1 MRRKKTMNLKFIGT
15 KILGFSL
22 ALIMMLPLSGV
33 GQESMVLDEI
43 IAKVDNYIILRSDM
57 EKSYLELLS
66 RNDIAGM
73 TRCDALETLI
83 INKMMMAKA
92 EIDSVEV
99 GDDDVE
105 SNLDRRLQFFINQVG
120 SEERL
125 EEFYEKTIDQFK
137 DELRESVKE
146 QMIVEKMQGTITTD
160 LTVTPA
166 EVKKFFKTIPSDS
179 LPFFSTEVT
188 IGQIVKIPKAG
199 VSEKEKIKTQLIDIR
214 NRILAGESMSDLA
227 QKYSMDPSVRRNS
240 GELGFFRRG
249 DLAPEFEATALGM
262 NPGEIS
268 MPVET
273 DFGFHIIQLV
283 ERRGNT
289 YNSRHILLIPTPSP
303 ADIKASRDYLDS
315 LKTQIEAKTIT
326 FEKAAKEY
334 SDDKATA
341 SDGGFLLDGTGAPRV
356 SVEEIDPVLFFTLDT
371 MKVGNITAPIDYRLD
386 DGTQALRLIY
396 YKDKVS
402 PHQANLE
409 QDYQKIY
416 QASLSAK
423 KNKILSEWFRKAQG
437 DVYIEVDPEFDFCNL
452 LKENY

>member
-1 MRRKKTMNLKFIGT
+1 MNLKFTGT
-15 KILGFSL
+15 RIFALSL
-22 ALIMMLPLSGV
+22 AFIMMASLKVL
-33 GQESMVLDEI
+33 GQQTMVLDEI

-57 EKSYLELLS
+57 EKSYLEMLS
-66 RNDIAGM
+66 RNDITGI
-73 TRCDALETLI
+73 TRCDALETLV
-83 INKMMMAKA
+83 INKMLVAKA
-92 EIDSVEV
+92 EIDSVMVED
-99 GDDDVE
+99 GDVE

-125 EEFYEKTIDQFK
+125 EEFYGKTIDQFK

-146 QMIVEKMQGTITTD
+146 QMVVEKMQGTITKD

-188 IGQIVKIPKAG
+188 IGQIVKIPEPG
-199 VSEKEKIKTQLIDIR
+199 EVEKEKIRTQLIAIR
-214 NRILAGESMSDLA
+214 NKILAGESMATLA
-227 QKYSMDPSVRRNS
+227 QQYSMDPSVRRNN

-249 DLAPEFEATALGM
+249 DLAPEFEATALSM
-262 NPGEIS
+262 QPGEIS

-289 YNSRHILLIPTPSP
+289 YNSRHILMIPVPSP

-396 YKDKVS
+396 YKDKVP

-409 QDYQKIY
+409 QDFQKIY
-416 QASLSAK
+416 QATLSAK

-437 DVYIEVDPEFDFCNL
+437 DVYIDVDPEFDFCNL

>member
-1 MRRKKTMNLKFIGT
+1 MVVVSLKV
-15 KILGFSL
+15 
-22 ALIMMLPLSGV
+22 M
-33 GQESMVLDEI
+33 GQKATVLDEI

-57 EKSYLELLS
+57 EKSYLEMLS
-66 RNDIAGM
+66 RNDITGI
-73 TRCDALETLI
+73 TRCDALETLV
-83 INKMMMAKA
+83 INKMLVAKA
-92 EIDSVEV
+92 EIDSVVVED
-99 GDDDVE
+99 GDVE

-125 EEFYEKTIDQFK
+125 EEFYGKTIDQFK

-146 QMIVEKMQGTITTD
+146 QMIVEKMQGTITKD

-166 EVKKFFKTIPSDS
+166 EVKKFFKTIPADS

-188 IGQIVKIPKAG
+188 IGQIVKIPEPG
-199 VSEKEKIKTQLIDIR
+199 EVEKEKIRSQLISIR
-214 NRILAGESMSDLA
+214 NKILEGESMATLA
-227 QKYSMDPSVRRNS
+227 QQYSMDPSVRRNN

-262 NPGEIS
+262 QPGEIS

-273 DFGFHIIQLV
+273 DFGIHIIQLV

-289 YNSRHILLIPTPSP
+289 YNSRHILMIPTPSP
-303 ADIKASRDYLDS
+303 SDIKSARDYLDS
-315 LKTQIEAKTIT
+315 LKTQIEAETIT

-416 QASLSAK
+416 QATLAAK

-437 DVYIEVDPEFDFCNL
+437 DVYIDVDPEFDFCNL
-452 LKENY
+452 LKENF

>member
-1 MRRKKTMNLKFIGT
+1 MNLKFTGT
-15 KILGFSL
+15 RIFALSL
-22 ALIMMLPLSGV
+22 ALIMVASLKVL
-33 GQESMVLDEI
+33 GQQTMVLDEI

-57 EKSYLELLS
+57 EKSYLEMLS
-66 RNDIAGM
+66 RNDITGI
-73 TRCDALETLI
+73 TRCDALETLV
-83 INKMMMAKA
+83 INKMLVAKA
-92 EIDSVEV
+92 EIDSVMVED
-99 GDDDVE
+99 GDVE

-125 EEFYEKTIDQFK
+125 EEFYGKTIDQFK

-146 QMIVEKMQGTITTD
+146 QMVVEKMQGTITKD

-166 EVKKFFKTIPSDS
+166 EVKKFFKTIPADS

-188 IGQIVKIPKAG
+188 IGQIVKIPEPG
-199 VSEKEKIKTQLIDIR
+199 EVEKEKIRTQLIAIR
-214 NRILAGESMSDLA
+214 NKILAGESMATLA
-227 QKYSMDPSVRRNS
+227 QQYSMDPSVRRNN

-249 DLAPEFEATALGM
+249 DLAPEFEATALSM
-262 NPGEIS
+262 QPGEIS

-289 YNSRHILLIPTPSP
+289 YNSRHILMIPVPSP

-396 YKDKVS
+396 YKDKVP

-409 QDYQKIY
+409 QDFQKIY
-416 QASLSAK
+416 QATLSAK

-437 DVYIEVDPEFDFCNL
+437 DVYIDVDPEFDFCNL

>member
-1 MRRKKTMNLKFIGT
+1 MNLKFTGT
-15 KILGFSL
+15 RIFALSL
-22 ALIMMLPLSGV
+22 AFIMMASLKVL
-33 GQESMVLDEI
+33 GQQTMVLDEI

-57 EKSYLELLS
+57 EKSYLEMLS
-66 RNDIAGM
+66 RNDITGI
-73 TRCDALETLI
+73 TRCDALETLV
-83 INKMMMAKA
+83 INKMLVAKA
-92 EIDSVEV
+92 EIDSVMVED
-99 GDDDVE
+99 GDVE

-125 EEFYEKTIDQFK
+125 EEFYGKTIDQFK

-146 QMIVEKMQGTITTD
+146 QMVVEKMQGTITKD

-188 IGQIVKIPKAG
+188 IGQIVKIPEPG
-199 VSEKEKIKTQLIDIR
+199 EVEKEKIRTQLIAIR
-214 NRILAGESMSDLA
+214 NKILAGESMATLA
-227 QKYSMDPSVRRNS
+227 QQYSMDPSVRRNN

-249 DLAPEFEATALGM
+249 DLAPEFEATALSTQ
-262 NPGEIS
+262 PGEIS

-289 YNSRHILLIPTPSP
+289 YNSRHILMIPVPSP

-396 YKDKVS
+396 YKDKVP

-409 QDYQKIY
+409 QDFQKIY
-416 QASLSAK
+416 QATLSAK

-437 DVYIEVDPEFDFCNL
+437 DVYIDVDPEFDFCNL

>member
-1 MRRKKTMNLKFIGT
+1 MNLKFTGT
-15 KILGFSL
+15 RIFALSL
-22 ALIMMLPLSGV
+22 ALTAVASLKVM
-33 GQESMVLDEI
+33 GQQTMVLDEI

-57 EKSYLELLS
+57 EKSYLEMLS
-66 RNDIAGM
+66 RNDITGI
-73 TRCDALETLI
+73 TRCDALETLV
-83 INKMMMAKA
+83 INKMLVAKA
-92 EIDSVEV
+92 EIDSVMVED
-99 GDDDVE
+99 GDVE

-125 EEFYEKTIDQFK
+125 EEFYGKTIDQFK

-146 QMIVEKMQGTITTD
+146 QMVVEKMQGTITKD

-166 EVKKFFKTIPSDS
+166 EVKKFFKTIPVDS

-188 IGQIVKIPKAG
+188 IGQIVKIPEPG
-199 VSEKEKIKTQLIDIR
+199 EVEKEKIRTQLISIR
-214 NRILAGESMSDLA
+214 NKILAGESMATLA
-227 QKYSMDPSVRRNS
+227 QQYSMDPSVRRNN

-249 DLAPEFEATALGM
+249 DLAPEFEATALSM
-262 NPGEIS
+262 QPGEIS

-289 YNSRHILLIPTPSP
+289 YNSRHILMIPVPSP

-409 QDYQKIY
+409 QDFQKIY
-416 QASLSAK
+416 QATLSAK

-437 DVYIEVDPEFDFCNL
+437 DVYIDVDPEFDFCNL

>member
-1 MRRKKTMNLKFIGT
+1 MNLKFTGT
-15 KILGFSL
+15 RIFALSL
-22 ALIMMLPLSGV
+22 ALTAVASLKVM
-33 GQESMVLDEI
+33 GQQTMVLDEI

-57 EKSYLELLS
+57 EKSYLEMLS
-66 RNDIAGM
+66 RNDITGI
-73 TRCDALETLI
+73 TRCDALETLV
-83 INKMMMAKA
+83 INKMLVAKA
-92 EIDSVEV
+92 EIDSVMVED
-99 GDDDVE
+99 GDVE
-105 SNLDRRLQFFINQVG
+105 NNLDRRLQFFINQVG

-125 EEFYEKTIDQFK
+125 EEFYGKTIDQFK

-146 QMIVEKMQGTITTD
+146 QMVVEKMQGTITKD

-166 EVKKFFKTIPSDS
+166 EVKKFFKTIPTDS

-188 IGQIVKIPKAG
+188 IGQIVKIPEPG
-199 VSEKEKIKTQLIDIR
+199 EVEKEKIRTQLTAIR
-214 NRILAGESMSDLA
+214 NKILAGESMATLA
-227 QKYSMDPSVRRNS
+227 QQYSMDPSVRRNN

-249 DLAPEFEATALGM
+249 DLAPEFEATALSM
-262 NPGEIS
+262 QPGEIS

-289 YNSRHILLIPTPSP
+289 YNSRHILMIPVPSP

-409 QDYQKIY
+409 QDFQKIY
-416 QASLSAK
+416 QATLSAK

-437 DVYIEVDPEFDFCNL
+437 DVYIDVDPEFDFCNL

>member
-1 MRRKKTMNLKFIGT
+1 LMMMASLKV
-15 KILGFSL
+15 LG
-22 ALIMMLPLSGV
+22 
-33 GQESMVLDEI
+33 QQTMVLDEI

-57 EKSYLELLS
+57 EKSYLEMLS
-66 RNDIAGM
+66 RNDITGI
-73 TRCDALETLI
+73 TRCDALETLV
-83 INKMMMAKA
+83 INKMLVAKA
-92 EIDSVEV
+92 EIDSVMVED
-99 GDDDVE
+99 GDVE

-125 EEFYEKTIDQFK
+125 EEFYGKTIDQFK

-146 QMIVEKMQGTITTD
+146 QMVVEKMQGTITKD

-166 EVKKFFKTIPSDS
+166 EVKKFFKTIPADS

-188 IGQIVKIPKAG
+188 IGQIVKIPEPG
-199 VSEKEKIKTQLIDIR
+199 EVEKEKIRTQLIAIR
-214 NRILAGESMSDLA
+214 NKILAGESMATLA
-227 QKYSMDPSVRRNS
+227 QQYSMDPSVRRNN

-249 DLAPEFEATALGM
+249 DLAPEFEATALSM
-262 NPGEIS
+262 QPGEIS

-289 YNSRHILLIPTPSP
+289 YNSRHILMIPVPSP

-396 YKDKVS
+396 YKDKVP

-409 QDYQKIY
+409 QDFQKIY
-416 QASLSAK
+416 QATLSAK

-437 DVYIEVDPEFDFCNL
+437 DVYIDVDPEFDFCNL

>member
-1 MRRKKTMNLKFIGT
+1 MNLKFTGT
-15 KILGFSL
+15 RIFALSL
-22 ALIMMLPLSGV
+22 ALMMMASLKVL
-33 GQESMVLDEI
+33 GQQTMVLDEI

-57 EKSYLELLS
+57 EKSYLEMLS
-66 RNDIAGM
+66 RNDITGI
-73 TRCDALETLI
+73 TRCDALETLV
-83 INKMMMAKA
+83 INKMLVAKA
-92 EIDSVEV
+92 EIDSVMVED
-99 GDDDVE
+99 GDVE
-105 SNLDRRLQFFINQVG
+105 SNLDRRLQLFINQVG

-125 EEFYEKTIDQFK
+125 EEFYGKTIDQFK

-146 QMIVEKMQGTITTD
+146 QMVVEKMQGTITKD

-166 EVKKFFKTIPSDS
+166 EVKKFFKTIPADS

-188 IGQIVKIPKAG
+188 IGQIVKIPEPG
-199 VSEKEKIKTQLIDIR
+199 EVEKEKIRTQLIAIR
-214 NRILAGESMSDLA
+214 NKILAGESMATLA
-227 QKYSMDPSVRRNS
+227 QQYSMDPSVRRNN

-249 DLAPEFEATALGM
+249 DLAPEFEATALSM
-262 NPGEIS
+262 QPGEIS

-289 YNSRHILLIPTPSP
+289 YNSRHILMIPVPSP

-396 YKDKVS
+396 YKDKVP

-409 QDYQKIY
+409 QDFQKIY
-416 QASLSAK
+416 QATLSAK

-437 DVYIEVDPEFDFCNL
+437 DVYIDVDPEFDFCNL

>member
-1 MRRKKTMNLKFIGT
+1 MNLKFTGT
-15 KILGFSL
+15 RIFALSL
-22 ALIMMLPLSGV
+22 ALTVVASLKVM
-33 GQESMVLDEI
+33 GQQTMVLDEI

-57 EKSYLELLS
+57 EKSYLEMLS
-66 RNDIAGM
+66 RNDITGI
-73 TRCDALETLI
+73 TRCDALETLV
-83 INKMMMAKA
+83 INKMLVAKA
-92 EIDSVEV
+92 EIDSVMVED
-99 GDDDVE
+99 GDVE

-125 EEFYEKTIDQFK
+125 EEFYGKTIDQFK

-146 QMIVEKMQGTITTD
+146 QMVVEKMQGTITKD

-166 EVKKFFKTIPSDS
+166 EVKKFFKTIPVDS

-188 IGQIVKIPKAG
+188 IGQIVKIPEPG
-199 VSEKEKIKTQLIDIR
+199 EVEKEKIRTQLISIR
-214 NRILAGESMSDLA
+214 NKILAGESMATLA
-227 QKYSMDPSVRRNS
+227 QQYSMDPSVRRNN

-249 DLAPEFEATALGM
+249 DLAPEFEATALSM
-262 NPGEIS
+262 QPGEIS

-289 YNSRHILLIPTPSP
+289 YNSRHILMIPVPSP

-409 QDYQKIY
+409 QDFQKIY
-416 QASLSAK
+416 QATLSAK

-437 DVYIEVDPEFDFCNL
+437 DVYIDVDPEFDFCNL

>member
-1 MRRKKTMNLKFIGT
+1 
-15 KILGFSL
+15 
-22 ALIMMLPLSGV
+22 
-33 GQESMVLDEI
+33 
-43 IAKVDNYIILRSDM
+43 
-57 EKSYLELLS
+57 
-66 RNDIAGM
+66 
-73 TRCDALETLI
+73 
-83 INKMMMAKA
+83 
-92 EIDSVEV
+92 
-99 GDDDVE
+99 
-105 SNLDRRLQFFINQVG
+105 
-120 SEERL
+120 
-125 EEFYEKTIDQFK
+125 
-137 DELRESVKE
+137 
-146 QMIVEKMQGTITTD
+146 
-160 LTVTPA
+160 
-166 EVKKFFKTIPSDS
+166 
-179 LPFFSTEVT
+179 
-188 IGQIVKIPKAG
+188 
-199 VSEKEKIKTQLIDIR
+199 
-214 NRILAGESMSDLA
+214 
-227 QKYSMDPSVRRNS
+227 VRRNN

-249 DLAPEFEATALGM
+249 DLAPEFEATALSM
-262 NPGEIS
+262 QPGEIS

-289 YNSRHILLIPTPSP
+289 YNSRHILMIPVPSP

-409 QDYQKIY
+409 QDFQKIY
-416 QASLSAK
+416 QATLSAK

-437 DVYIEVDPEFDFCNL
+437 DVYIDVDPEFDFCNL

>member
-1 MRRKKTMNLKFIGT
+1 MNLKFTGT
-15 KILGFSL
+15 RIFALSL
-22 ALIMMLPLSGV
+22 AFIMMASLKVL
-33 GQESMVLDEI
+33 GQQTMVLDEI

-57 EKSYLELLS
+57 EKSYLEMLS
-66 RNDIAGM
+66 RNDITGI
-73 TRCDALETLI
+73 TRCDALETLV
-83 INKMMMAKA
+83 INKMLVAKA
-92 EIDSVEV
+92 EIDSVMVED
-99 GDDDVE
+99 GDVE

-125 EEFYEKTIDQFK
+125 EEFYGKTIDQFK

-146 QMIVEKMQGTITTD
+146 QMVVEKMQGTITKD

-166 EVKKFFKTIPSDS
+166 EVKKFFKTIPADS

-188 IGQIVKIPKAG
+188 IGQIVKIPEPG
-199 VSEKEKIKTQLIDIR
+199 EVEKEKIRTQLIAIR
-214 NRILAGESMSDLA
+214 NKILAGESMATLA
-227 QKYSMDPSVRRNS
+227 QQYSMDPSVRRNN

-249 DLAPEFEATALGM
+249 DLAPEFEATALSM
-262 NPGEIS
+262 QPGEIS

-289 YNSRHILLIPTPSP
+289 YNSRHILMIPVPSP

-396 YKDKVS
+396 YKDKVP

-409 QDYQKIY
+409 QDFQKIY
-416 QASLSAK
+416 QATLGAK

-437 DVYIEVDPEFDFCNL
+437 DVYIDVDPEFDFCNL

>member
-1 MRRKKTMNLKFIGT
+1 L
-15 KILGFSL
+15 
-22 ALIMMLPLSGV
+22 V
-33 GQESMVLDEI
+33 
-43 IAKVDNYIILRSDM
+43 
-57 EKSYLELLS
+57 
-66 RNDIAGM
+66 
-73 TRCDALETLI
+73 
-83 INKMMMAKA
+83 INKMLVAKA
-92 EIDSVEV
+92 EIDSVMVED
-99 GDDDVE
+99 GDVE

-125 EEFYEKTIDQFK
+125 EEFYGKTIDQFK

-146 QMIVEKMQGTITTD
+146 QMVVEKMQGTITKD

-166 EVKKFFKTIPSDS
+166 EVKKFFKTIPADS

-188 IGQIVKIPKAG
+188 IGQIVKIPEPG
-199 VSEKEKIKTQLIDIR
+199 EVEKEKIRTQLIAIR
-214 NRILAGESMSDLA
+214 NKILAGESMATLA
-227 QKYSMDPSVRRNS
+227 QQYSMDPSVRRNN

-249 DLAPEFEATALGM
+249 DLAPEFEATALSM
-262 NPGEIS
+262 QPGEIS

-289 YNSRHILLIPTPSP
+289 YNSRHILMIPVPSP

-396 YKDKVS
+396 YKDKVP

-409 QDYQKIY
+409 QDFQKIY
-416 QASLSAK
+416 QATLSAK

-437 DVYIEVDPEFDFCNL
+437 DVYIDVDPEFDFCNL

>member
-1 MRRKKTMNLKFIGT
+1 MNLKFTGT
-15 KILGFSL
+15 RIFALSL
-22 ALIMMLPLSGV
+22 ALIAVASLKVL
-33 GQESMVLDEI
+33 GQQTMVLDEI

-57 EKSYLELLS
+57 EKSYLEMLS
-66 RNDIAGM
+66 RNDITGI
-73 TRCDALETLI
+73 TRCDALETLV
-83 INKMMMAKA
+83 INKMLVAKA
-92 EIDSVEV
+92 EIDSVMVED
-99 GDDDVE
+99 GDVE

-125 EEFYEKTIDQFK
+125 EEFYGKTIDQFK

-146 QMIVEKMQGTITTD
+146 QMVVEKMQGTITKD

-166 EVKKFFKTIPSDS
+166 EVKKFFKTIPADS

-188 IGQIVKIPKAG
+188 IGQIVKIPEPG
-199 VSEKEKIKTQLIDIR
+199 EVEKEKIRTQLIAIR
-214 NRILAGESMSDLA
+214 NKILAGESMATLA
-227 QKYSMDPSVRRNS
+227 QQYSMDPSVRRNN

-249 DLAPEFEATALGM
+249 DLAPEFEATALSM
-262 NPGEIS
+262 QPGEIS

-289 YNSRHILLIPTPSP
+289 YNSRHILMIPVPSP

-396 YKDKVS
+396 YKDKVP

-409 QDYQKIY
+409 QDFQKIY
-416 QASLSAK
+416 QATLSAK

-437 DVYIEVDPEFDFCNL
+437 DVYIDVDPEFDFCNL